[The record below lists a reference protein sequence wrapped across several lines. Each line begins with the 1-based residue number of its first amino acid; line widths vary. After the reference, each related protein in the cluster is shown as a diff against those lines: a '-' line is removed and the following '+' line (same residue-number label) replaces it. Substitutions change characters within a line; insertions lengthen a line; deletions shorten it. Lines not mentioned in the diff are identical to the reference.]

1 MVLLRILVRKK
12 IAKHGFLKKMVFF
25 FSEPFYGHLHG
36 NKQTE
41 IADLKVLAQIK
52 DHCAKPMGSQLNFN
66 KHRRNLLQI
75 RNTNI
80 PKPPNNV
87 HEVIE
92 AYKND
97 VVVEHYSRTLHENS
111 NDQFYKGSYE
121 CDDFSYSYFASDH
134 VMNNI
139 RDNIPEEKREFLM
152 DATFKICPLG
162 FARFCG
168 TAPQTRFNNATIR
181 FMPKI
186 QDLDYLLLMDP

>member
-1 MVLLRILVRKK
+1 MQNKHEQNKLFLHFLRRNQ
-12 IAKHGFLKKMVFF
+12 
-25 FSEPFYGHLHG
+25 S
-36 NKQTE
+36 
-41 IADLKVLAQIK
+41 
-52 DHCAKPMGSQLNFN
+52 SQLNFN

-111 NDQFYKGSYE
+111 DDQFYKGSYE

-162 FARFCG
+162 KFYQLLIIYIAFCDQVSFQ
-168 TAPQTRFNNATIR
+168 TALR
-181 FMPKI
+181 
-186 QDLDYLLLMDP
+186 YLILFVFQF